1 MELLVILLP
10 IMAFIALAAG
20 LVVVFRG
27 SGRIAA
33 RTREL
38 NQFKAAVKDLTLRAD
53 TLLGAAADEIDAVRH
68 QQAGPEAIGHAVT
81 EATGALEQCEEEAR
95 AWSGSRKAQ
104 AIRDDL
110 VGELER
116 AVRALGMVEHGAD
129 MLASARRGA
138 RDLEAQTSIKRGYLN
153 LIHAREAIARQ
164 AIRAQDL
171 AVDDSR
177 VGPSGRLADRSSD
190 HTI

>member
-1 MELLVILLP
+1 MELLIILLP
-10 IMAFIALAAG
+10 VMAFIALAAG

-38 NQFKAAVKDLTLRAD
+38 QQFKGAVKDLALRAD
-53 TLLGAAADEIDAVRH
+53 TLLAAAARQIDAVRH
-68 QQAGPEAIGHAVT
+68 HQAGPEVIGQTVT
-81 EATGALEQCEEEAR
+81 EATETLARYGEEAR
-95 AWSGSRKAQ
+95 SWAGPRRAQ

-110 VGELER
+110 VGEIER

-129 MLASARRGA
+129 MLVSARRGA

-153 LIHAREAIARQ
+153 LIHAREAIARH
-164 AIRAQDL
+164 AVRAEDL
-171 AVDDSR
+171 AVDDAR
-177 VGPSGRLADRSSD
+177 SGQNEVRAGRSGSAR
-190 HTI
+190 

>member
-1 MELLVILLP
+1 VDLLVILLP
-10 IMAFIALAAG
+10 VMAFIALAAG

-38 NQFKAAVKDLTLRAD
+38 QQFKAAVRDLTFRAD
-53 TLLGAAADEIDAVRH
+53 TLLGAAANQIDAVRH
-68 QQAGPEAIGHAVT
+68 QQAGPQAISQSVT
-81 EATGALEQCEEEAR
+81 EATETIEGLADEAR
-95 AWSGSRKAQ
+95 AWAGPHRAQ

-116 AVRALGMVEHGAD
+116 AVRALGMVEHGTN
-129 MLASARRGA
+129 MLTSARRGA

-153 LIHAREAIARQ
+153 LIHAREAIARH
-164 AIRAQDL
+164 AVRADDL
-171 AVDDSR
+171 VVEETR
-177 VGPSGRLADRSSD
+177 PGRSGFV
-190 HTI
+190 T

>member
-10 IMAFIALAAG
+10 VMAFIALAAG

-38 NQFKAAVKDLTLRAD
+38 QQFKASVKDLTFRAD
-53 TLLGAAADEIDAVRH
+53 TLLAATADQIDAVRH
-68 QQAGPEAIGHAVT
+68 QQAGPEAISQTVT
-81 EATGALEQCEEEAR
+81 DATETLGRFGEEAR
-95 AWSGSRKAQ
+95 SWSGPRRAQ

-110 VGELER
+110 VRELER

-129 MLASARRGA
+129 MLVSARRGA

-153 LIHAREAIARQ
+153 LIHAREAIARH
-164 AIRAQDL
+164 AVRAEDL
-171 AVDDSR
+171 IGEDAR
-177 VGPSGRLADRSSD
+177 AGRWGSLV
-190 HTI
+190 

>member
-10 IMAFIALAAG
+10 VMAFIALAAG

-33 RTREL
+33 RSREL
-38 NQFKAAVKDLTLRAD
+38 QQFKSSVKDLALRAD
-53 TLLGAAADEIDAVRH
+53 TLLGAAADQIDAVRH
-68 QQAGPEAIGHAVT
+68 QQAGPEQIGQTVSDAT
-81 EATGALEQCEEEAR
+81 ETLERYGEEAR
-95 AWSGSRKAQ
+95 SWPGPRRAQ

-153 LIHAREAIARQ
+153 LIHAREAIARH
-164 AIRAQDL
+164 AGRADDL
-171 AVDDSR
+171 VVDQSR
-177 VGPSGRLADRSSD
+177 GGWSGFAR
-190 HTI
+190 

>member
-1 MELLVILLP
+1 VELLVILLP
-10 IMAFIALAAG
+10 VMAFIALAAG

-38 NQFKAAVKDLTLRAD
+38 QQFQAAVKDLAFRAD
-53 TLLGAAADEIDAVRH
+53 TLLAAAAGQVDAVRH
-68 QQAGPEAIGHAVT
+68 QQAGPEQISQTVSD
-81 EATGALEQCEEEAR
+81 ATATLERYAEEAR
-95 AWSGSRKAQ
+95 AWSGPRRAQ

-116 AVRALGMVEHGAD
+116 AIRALGMVEHGVN

-153 LIHAREAIARQ
+153 LIHAREAIARH
-164 AIRAQDL
+164 AVRAQDL
-171 AVDDSR
+171 AVDDALTGR
-177 VGPSGRLADRSSD
+177 SGFIA
-190 HTI
+190 

>member
-1 MELLVILLP
+1 VELLAILLP

-38 NQFKAAVKDLTLRAD
+38 NQFKSEVKDLTFRAD
-53 TLLGAAADEIDAVRH
+53 TLLAAAAGQIDAVRH
-68 QQAGPEAIGHAVT
+68 QHAGAEAIGQTVTDAT
-81 EATGALEQCEEEAR
+81 EALERYGDEAR
-95 AWSGSRKAQ
+95 SWQGSRRAQ

-116 AVRALGMVEHGAD
+116 AIRALGMVEHGAN
-129 MLASARRGA
+129 MLISARRGS

-153 LIHAREAIARQ
+153 LIHAREAIARH
-164 AIRAQDL
+164 AGRAEDL
-171 AVDDSR
+171 TVEDPRAGR
-177 VGPSGRLADRSSD
+177 SGFFV
-190 HTI
+190 

>member
-10 IMAFIALAAG
+10 VMAFVALAAG

-38 NQFKAAVKDLTLRAD
+38 QQFKSAMRDLTFRVD
-53 TLLGAAADEIDAVRH
+53 TLLGAAADQIDAVRH
-68 QQAGPEAIGHAVT
+68 QQAGPDAIGRTVADAA
-81 EATGALEQCEEEAR
+81 EALERYGDEAR
-95 AWSGSRKAQ
+95 DWPGPRKAQ

-129 MLASARRGA
+129 MLASARRGS

-153 LIHAREAIARQ
+153 LIHAREAIARH
-164 AIRAQDL
+164 AVRAEDL
-171 AVDDSR
+171 AVEDPR
-177 VGPSGRLADRSSD
+177 GGRPGLFA
-190 HTI
+190 

>member
-1 MELLVILLP
+1 
-10 IMAFIALAAG
+10 MAFIALVAG

-38 NQFKAAVKDLTLRAD
+38 QQFKSAVKDLTLRTD
-53 TLLGAAADEIDAVRH
+53 TLIAAAADQIDAVRH
-68 QQAGPEAIGHAVT
+68 QQRGPESISRTVS
-81 EATGALEQCEEEAR
+81 EASEALERYGEEAR
-95 AWSGSRKAQ
+95 SWPGPRRAQ

-129 MLASARRGA
+129 MLTSARRGA

-153 LIHAREAIARQ
+153 LIHAREAIARH
-164 AIRAQDL
+164 AGRAEDL
-171 AVDDSR
+171 TVENPRDR
-177 VGPSGRLADRSSD
+177 RSGLIA
-190 HTI
+190 

>member
-1 MELLVILLP
+1 VEQLVILLP

-38 NQFKAAVKDLTLRAD
+38 QQFKAAIKDLSFRAD
-53 TLLGAAADEIDAVRH
+53 TLLAAAASQIDAVRH
-68 QQAGPEAIGHAVT
+68 QQAGPDAINQVVSDAT
-81 EATGALEQCEEEAR
+81 ETLQRYGEEAR
-95 AWSGSRKAQ
+95 GWSGPRRAQ
-104 AIRDDL
+104 IIRDDL
-110 VGELER
+110 VSELDR
-116 AVRALGMVEHGAD
+116 AIRALGMVEHGAD
-129 MLASARRGA
+129 MLTSARRGA

-164 AIRAQDL
+164 AVRAEDL
-171 AVDDSR
+171 AVDEAR
-177 VGPSGRLADRSSD
+177 PGQSGFPA
-190 HTI
+190 

>member
-1 MELLVILLP
+1 MELLGILLP
-10 IMAFIALAAG
+10 IMAFVALAAG

-38 NQFKAAVKDLTLRAD
+38 QQFKAAIKDLTFRAD
-53 TLLGAAADEIDAVRH
+53 TLLGAAAGQIDAVRH
-68 QQAGPEAIGHAVT
+68 QQAGPEAISQTVT
-81 EATGALEQCEEEAR
+81 EAAETLERYGEEAR
-95 AWSGSRKAQ
+95 SWPGPRRAQ

-116 AVRALGMVEHGAD
+116 AIRALGMVEHGAD
-129 MLASARRGA
+129 MLTSARRGA

-153 LIHAREAIARQ
+153 LIHAREAIARH
-164 AIRAQDL
+164 AVRAEDL
-171 AVDDSR
+171 AVDDAR
-177 VGPSGRLADRSSD
+177 GGRSGL
-190 HTI
+190 IV

>member
-10 IMAFIALAAG
+10 VMAFIALSAG

-38 NQFKAAVKDLTLRAD
+38 QQFKAAIKDLAFRAD
-53 TLLGAAADEIDAVRH
+53 TLLAAAAAQIDAVRH
-68 QQAGPEAIGHAVT
+68 QQAGPEAISQTVT
-81 EATGALEQCEEEAR
+81 DATESLERLGEEAR
-95 AWSGSRKAQ
+95 GWSGPRRVQ

-110 VGELER
+110 VGEMER
-116 AVRALGMVEHGAD
+116 AIRALGMVEHGAD

-153 LIHAREAIARQ
+153 LIHAREAIARH
-164 AIRAQDL
+164 AVRAEDL
-171 AVDDSR
+171 AVEDAT
-177 VGPSGRLADRSSD
+177 GGRPGFLP
-190 HTI
+190 

>member
-10 IMAFIALAAG
+10 VMAFIALAAG
-20 LVVVFRG
+20 LAVVFRG

-38 NQFKAAVKDLTLRAD
+38 QQFKAAVKDLSFRAD
-53 TLLGAAADEIDAVRH
+53 TLLSAAAGQIDAVRH
-68 QQAGPEAIGHAVT
+68 QQAGPEAISQTVSDAT
-81 EATGALEQCEEEAR
+81 ETLERYGDEAR
-95 AWSGSRKAQ
+95 SWSGPRRAQ

-116 AVRALGMVEHGAD
+116 AIRALSMVEHGAD
-129 MLASARRGA
+129 MLNSARRGA

-153 LIHAREAIARQ
+153 LIHAREAIGRHAG
-164 AIRAQDL
+164 RAEDL
-171 AVDDSR
+171 AVEDARPGRSR
-177 VGPSGRLADRSSD
+177 L
-190 HTI
+190 IL

>member
-1 MELLVILLP
+1 MDLLVILLP
-10 IMAFIALAAG
+10 VMAFIALAAG

-38 NQFKAAVKDLTLRAD
+38 QQFKAAVRDLTFRAD
-53 TLLGAAADEIDAVRH
+53 TLLAAAAEQIDAVRH
-68 QQAGPEAIGHAVT
+68 QQAGPEAISQTVMDAT
-81 EATGALEQCEEEAR
+81 ETLERYGEEAR
-95 AWSGSRKAQ
+95 SWSGPRRAQ

-129 MLASARRGA
+129 MLSSARRGA

-153 LIHAREAIARQ
+153 LIHAREAIARH
-164 AIRAQDL
+164 AVRADDL
-171 AVDDSR
+171 VSDDTRGGRSR
-177 VGPSGRLADRSSD
+177 SLV
-190 HTI
+190 

>member
-1 MELLVILLP
+1 MEQLAVLLP

-27 SGRIAA
+27 TGRIAA
-33 RTREL
+33 RTREIQ
-38 NQFKAAVKDLTLRAD
+38 QFKAAVKDLTFRTD
-53 TLLGAAADEIDAVRH
+53 SLLAAAAAQIDAVRH
-68 QQAGPEAIGHAVT
+68 HQAGPEAIGQTVTDATETLEGHVT
-81 EATGALEQCEEEAR
+81 EARG
-95 AWSGSRKAQ
+95 WSGPRRAQ

-116 AVRALGMVEHGAD
+116 AIRALGMVEHGAN

-153 LIHAREAIARQ
+153 LIHAREAIARH
-164 AIRAQDL
+164 AVRADDL
-171 AVDDSR
+171 VADDSAGNR
-177 VGPSGRLADRSSD
+177 SGFRF
-190 HTI
+190 

>member
-10 IMAFIALAAG
+10 VMAFIALAAG
-20 LVVVFRG
+20 LVVVFQG

-38 NQFKAAVKDLTLRAD
+38 RQFQAAVKDLAFRAD
-53 TLLGAAADEIDAVRH
+53 TLLAAAAGQIDAVRH
-68 QQAGPEAIGHAVT
+68 QQAGPEAISQTVT
-81 EATGALEQCEEEAR
+81 DATETLERYGEEAR
-95 AWSGSRKAQ
+95 AWSGPRRAQ

-116 AVRALGMVEHGAD
+116 AIRALGMVEHGAD

-153 LIHAREAIARQ
+153 LIHAREAIARH
-164 AIRAQDL
+164 AVRAEDL
-171 AVDDSR
+171 AVDDAR
-177 VGPSGRLADRSSD
+177 PGRTGFLA
-190 HTI
+190 

>member
-10 IMAFIALAAG
+10 VMAFIALASG

-38 NQFKAAVKDLTLRAD
+38 NQFKAAVRDLTARAD
-53 TLLGAAADEIDAVRH
+53 SLLATAADQIDAVRH
-68 QQAGPEAIGHAVT
+68 QQAGPDQIGRTVAD
-81 EATGALEQCEEEAR
+81 ATASLERFGEEAR
-95 AWSGSRKAQ
+95 AWSGRAQGAGHPRRSRGRAR
-104 AIRDDL
+104 AGGPGARD
-110 VGELER
+110 G
-116 AVRALGMVEHGAD
+116 G
-129 MLASARRGA
+129 ARRRTCSPRRDAGA

-164 AIRAQDL
+164 AIRAEDL
-171 AVDDSR
+171 MVDEAR
-177 VGPSGRLADRSSD
+177 GGPAAWAG
-190 HTI
+190 